1 MSGMPPVQPR
11 SREMEI
17 VRVLFDRHL
26 LDRAVNLAEA
36 RWSGSG
42 EMVKLAYEWP
52 DLEPGDRRQRL
63 EDLGPEK
70 ISEYRAFA
78 ALHPDLAQVIDDL
91 EARGGL
97 SPYPDV
103 VEPELEPETAMPEPP
118 AQVEST
124 ELVAPELETDAPE
137 PRGAR
142 LLESLAD
149 DAALPEIEMP
159 DLASVNER
167 LDDFKSTAQ
176 DRRAESLA
184 TGAETLE
191 RVRAR
196 LNASARRVASTPIGS
211 GPASLQ
217 LSTRLPAAVTAAP
230 GTAQTSIAIDE
241 GRFTPP
247 PGYWLEQLKENQVVV
262 AAGRI
267 LPPSDD
273 ELVALA
279 NELGLGLTEF
289 VVEPGV
295 TRALFGGLT
304 RNGGLVEVAVGPLP
318 TALANP
324 NLVVIRGRLFTKLLE
339 RLRAGMCDIPGTR
352 ATVRLDP
359 LSRVLVV
366 PS

>member
-1 MSGMPPVQPR
+1 MSGMPPVQLR

-36 RWSGSG
+36 RWPGSG
-42 EMVKLAYEWP
+42 EMVRLAYAWP
-52 DLEPGDRRQRL
+52 DLEPGERRQRL
-63 EDLGPEK
+63 EELGPEK
-70 ISEYRAFA
+70 ISEYRALA
-78 ALHPDLAQVIDDL
+78 DLHPDLAEVIDNL

-97 SPYPDV
+97 SGAADI
-103 VEPELEPETAMPEPP
+103 VEPDPEVATPESP
-118 AQVEST
+118 AQTEST
-124 ELVAPELETDAPE
+124 KPVDEESEVDPSGADDSWSVEQAVDDAP
-137 PRGAR
+137 P
-142 LLESLAD
+142 L
-149 DAALPEIEMP
+149 EIEIP
-159 DLASVNER
+159 DLLDVEER
-167 LDDFKSTAQ
+167 FDDFKSTAQ

-196 LNASARRVASTPIGS
+196 LNASARRVASAPIGS
-211 GPASLQ
+211 GPSAVQ
-217 LSTRLPAAVTAAP
+217 LSTRLPATVTATP
-230 GTAQTSIAIDE
+230 GATQPTVDVDE

-247 PGYWLEQLKENQVVV
+247 PGYWLERLKDEQVVV
-262 AAGRI
+262 ADGRM

-279 NELGLGLTEF
+279 NELGLGLAEF
-289 VVEPGV
+289 VVQPGA
-295 TRALFGGLT
+295 TREFFGGLK
-304 RNGGLVEVAVGPLP
+304 RNGGSVEVAVGPLP

-324 NLVVIRGRLFTKLLE
+324 NLVVVRGRLFAKLVE

-359 LSRVLVV
+359 RSRMLIV
-366 PS
+366 P

>member
-1 MSGMPPVQPR
+1 MSGMPPVEPR

-17 VRVLFDRHL
+17 VRVLFDRNL

-36 RWSGSG
+36 RWAGSG
-42 EMVKLAYEWP
+42 DMIRLAYSWP
-52 DLEPGDRRQRL
+52 DLAPGERRQRL
-63 EDLGPEK
+63 EELGPEK

-78 ALHPDLAQVIDDL
+78 NLHPDLAQVIDNL

-97 SPYPDV
+97 SLAPDG
-103 VEPELEPETAMPEPP
+103 VEPELDPETAMPEST
-118 AQVEST
+118 AQVESA
-124 ELVAPELETDAPE
+124 EPADPKLEAGGPESAGAGLVESFVDDSPL
-137 PRGAR
+137 PRI
-142 LLESLAD
+142 
-149 DAALPEIEMP
+149 EIP
-159 DLASVNER
+159 NVASIGER
-167 LDDFKSTAQ
+167 LDDFKFTAQ

-211 GPASLQ
+211 GPSSVQ

-230 GTAQTSIAIDE
+230 GTSQTTVVVDE
-241 GRFTPP
+241 SRFTAS
-247 PGYWLEQLKENQVVV
+247 PGYWLERLKNNHVVV
-262 AAGRI
+262 ADGRI

-279 NELGLGLTEF
+279 NELGLGLAEF
-289 VVEPGV
+289 VVEPGA
-295 TRALFGGLT
+295 TRALFGGLK
-304 RNGGLVEVAVGPLP
+304 RNGGVVEVAVGPLP
-318 TALANP
+318 TALAAP
-324 NLVVIRGRLFTKLLE
+324 NLVVVRGRLFAKLLE

-359 LSRVLVV
+359 SSRVLVA
-366 PS
+366 P

>member
-36 RWSGSG
+36 RWPGSG
-42 EMVKLAYEWP
+42 EMVRLAYTWT
-52 DLEPGDRRQRL
+52 DLEPGERRQRL
-63 EDLGPEK
+63 EELGPEK
-70 ISEYRAFA
+70 ILEYRAFA
-78 ALHPDLAQVIDDL
+78 DLHPDLAQVIDNL

-97 SPYPDV
+97 LASPDV
-103 VEPELEPETAMPEPP
+103 VELERDIEAAMPESTAHVVRSKLMEPELEEDDLGPSGAGLAEPS
-118 AQVEST
+118 V
-124 ELVAPELETDAPE
+124 
-137 PRGAR
+137 
-142 LLESLAD
+142 D
-149 DAALPEIEMP
+149 DSPTPEIELSN
-159 DLASVNER
+159 LASIDAR

-196 LNASARRVASTPIGS
+196 LNASARRVASGPIGS
-211 GPASLQ
+211 GPSSVQ
-217 LSTRLPAAVTAAP
+217 LSTRLPAAVTATP
-230 GTAQTSIAIDE
+230 GAAQSTIVIDE

-247 PGYWLEQLKENQVVV
+247 PGYWLEQLSDNQVVV
-262 AAGRI
+262 AGGRI

-279 NELGLGLTEF
+279 NELGLGLAEF
-289 VVEPGV
+289 VVEPGA
-295 TRALFGGLT
+295 TRALFGGLE
-304 RNGGLVEVAVGPLP
+304 RNGGVVEVAVGALP
-318 TALANP
+318 TALAAP
-324 NLVVIRGRLFTKLLE
+324 NLVVVRGRLFAKVLE

-359 LSRVLVV
+359 SSRVLIV
-366 PS
+366 PA